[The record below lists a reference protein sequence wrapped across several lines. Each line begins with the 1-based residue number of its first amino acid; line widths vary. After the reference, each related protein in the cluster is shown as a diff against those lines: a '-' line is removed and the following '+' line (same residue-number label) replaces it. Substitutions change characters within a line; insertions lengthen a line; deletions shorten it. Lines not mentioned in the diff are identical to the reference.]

1 MKNQPYKCSVDWKS
15 TCYTEALSSSD
26 TWTCPAVFICK
37 LSVYGVRVLGHKDAA
52 NTACSITGEPAE
64 GGGRLNMRP
73 QSAGPVVS
81 SVVSYWGTNLG
92 SQSKQNVFICL
103 SRNWIWS
110 WPRLSDWQKISS
122 RELSEEMRQLWES
135 EALTM
140 ASGGGGGKSNWV
152 SATCQVPNLVRCFQ
166 GLI

>member
-1 MKNQPYKCSVDWKS
+1 MLRRCPLQTSGLALLSLSVNSQFMEWGCLVTRMQP
-15 TCYTEALSSSD
+15 TL
-26 TWTCPAVFICK
+26 PAVSQGN
-37 LSVYGVRVLGHKDAA
+37 LQRAVGDW
-52 NTACSITGEPAE
+52 
-64 GGGRLNMRP
+64 MRP

-92 SQSKQNVFICL
+92 SQSKQNVFIGL

-140 ASGGGGGKSNWV
+140 ASGGGRGKSNWV